1 MTLVAFYARKEVI
14 MKKISFVLALIF
26 ILGTVLTACGGR
38 SYKAFEVDPNYQSG
52 DSDGDTISFQDFE
65 GNKLTVPKDV
75 TSIVCFS
82 PEAAIV
88 IRGIGSQKYITAID
102 EETSNAV
109 VNSNIIGIEDIAS
122 QNAQIIFIE
131 DTYDVENE
139 LDGSVPYVKVP
150 SNMTINDAKTL
161 IKIVEKALNSKKDS
175 LADSIDSQ
183 MTLAQSATSEYANKY
198 PTFVD
203 LGNFKTAGSGNYV
216 SEIISVSGGD
226 NVFGDREGFFEA
238 TKEEIIAA
246 NPTFIFTTSETTVYT
261 RDIQLKQ
268 LDCVKEG
275 RVIRI
280 EPSKI
285 NYASQNIADVIS
297 TMFDAIN
304 TYNLAD

>member
-1 MTLVAFYARKEVI
+1 

-122 QNAQIIFIE
+122 QNARSS
-131 DTYDVENE
+131 
-139 LDGSVPYVKVP
+139 LS
-150 SNMTINDAKTL
+150 KTL
-161 IKIVEKALNSKKDS
+161 TMLRTNLTALFP
-175 LADSIDSQ
+175 
-183 MTLAQSATSEYANKY
+183 TLKFLQ
-198 PTFVD
+198 
-203 LGNFKTAGSGNYV
+203 
-216 SEIISVSGGD
+216 I
-226 NVFGDREGFFEA
+226 
-238 TKEEIIAA
+238 
-246 NPTFIFTTSETTVYT
+246 
-261 RDIQLKQ
+261 
-268 LDCVKEG
+268 
-275 RVIRI
+275 
-280 EPSKI
+280 
-285 NYASQNIADVIS
+285 
-297 TMFDAIN
+297 
-304 TYNLAD
+304 